1 MGIDFD
7 DRSPIANSEED
18 QRSIDHEMLA
28 NDVDREADRRRALEA
43 RGLGRNWSALR
54 LDFTPWDAESRS

>member
-1 MGIDFD
+1 MAIDFD

-18 QRSIDHEMLA
+18 QRGIDTEMLA
-28 NDVDREADRRRALEA
+28 HDVASEADRRRALEE